1 MLYRKVESIIRNWI
15 TNDKR
20 ALLIDGARQVGKTFT
35 IREVLKTQNCEY
47 IEFNLLEDPSI
58 INLLAKCESVDEM
71 ILVVFLSLQ
80 TNHSKKEK
88 HLYFLMK
95 YRNLKNFQLK

>member
-20 ALLIDGARQVGKTFT
+20 ALLVDGARQVGKTFT

-47 IEFNLLEDPSI
+47 IEFNLLENPSI

-71 ILVVFLSLQ
+71 ISILSLF
-80 TNHSKKEK
+80 TDK
-88 HLYFLMK
+88 
-95 YRNLKNFQLK
+95 